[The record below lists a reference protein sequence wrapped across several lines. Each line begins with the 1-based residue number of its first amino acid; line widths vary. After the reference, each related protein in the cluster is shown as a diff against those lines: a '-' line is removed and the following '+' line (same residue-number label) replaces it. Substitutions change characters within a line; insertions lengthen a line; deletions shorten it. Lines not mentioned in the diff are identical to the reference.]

1 MLNVSA
7 YLPSNEN
14 YDEVPSPLVDG
25 TDALPP
31 VEPLVETL
39 EPVVEAE
46 PLPLQE
52 FAVELPPELDPTP
65 LQPLEGDIVQAEVL
79 AENAA
84 AEAGQLMGAQIA
96 LEGYAKLLRS
106 ADKNMTRQSAAFMAV
121 GMARANRLMGVQ
133 SIGLED
139 ENSGTQVMA
148 MQKAN
153 VDQKGLGSKIAEAAK
168 KIWEWLKQK
177 GQELI
182 AFLKKS
188 FSRKKEMQAQATY
201 LIAASEAV
209 ASGNPKKVEGIEAP
223 SGIKVAQ
230 VLDAIHGENV
240 RAPKSQTITIPEALA
255 TYVTK
260 GGKLDLSMTV
270 EHEVR
275 SKVMVEYFKD
285 VTALLNDITQ
295 KFKSINNETSVEQI
309 SDELSDMVRK
319 HLGGKAGKWE
329 IHGMFIERTPDG
341 KLVLEKND
349 QQGAV
354 EVQLPSPQ
362 EIGKYMKDVKAVLD
376 SDVADTEPV
385 IKAYEQ
391 AVEAMMTA
399 GDSANL
405 TPERSDEIGS
415 AIGKVLQGN
424 NFEDHIMNIGIWLD
438 RISGASIKAAD
449 FFLSHH
455 LGKGNTVSQED
466 YVRMPSRGLS
476 VIPQASGPGVV
487 QRGMAIAREMW
498 AKLKDYFAKK
508 WEQFSAWAKNLW
520 ASLFGTAK
528 DTDVLLLTNG
538 AVPDEGDT
546 SVVGTLPA
554 LPQGTRLKSVQ
565 ATRMLEGPS
574 AGPAA
579 MAEPEVVPTSSPAA
593 PAVPQGFV
601 LVPEASELMTSGD
614 IAIDP
619 VWEEAMTNWLLRHY
633 IPTQEKIVK
642 DVISFAGSAPL
653 DDQGMMQWQEVV
665 DRQLPQLF
673 QGMPVDNVPG
683 LRAIQP
689 GTGCKIQVRQEGM
702 MPQAEP
708 IRAVKKRQLD
718 QALSRQK
725 KLLGALAGIEKT
737 RVVTERQ
744 RAQLNAI
751 LDRRVTQGMSEQAVT
766 QFYNYVAESVIVS
779 SANVI
784 AAVIGK
790 TCAARNAVAD
800 AMIVAR
806 AKRK

>member
-79 AENAA
+79 AENADA
-84 AEAGQLMGAQIA
+84 QAGQLMGAQIA

-153 VDQKGLGSKIAEAAK
+153 VDQKGLGDKIKEVAG
-168 KIWEWLKQK
+168 KIWEWIKEKYEQLKGLVGK
-177 GQELI
+177 
-182 AFLKKS
+182 LKALFNKD
-188 FSRKKEMQAQATY
+188 KEKAVY
-201 LIAASEAV
+201 LLAASEAV
-209 ASGNPKKVEGIEAP
+209 ASGNDTKVKALSAP
-223 SGIKVAQ
+223 SGLRVSAALEAIYGEDARKPTPPKTINLPAGIARFVVAKGKVTLVNAGGQ
-230 VLDAIHGENV
+230 DVLKKYMMD
-240 RAPKSQTITIPEALA
+240 
-255 TYVTK
+255 
-260 GGKLDLSMTV
+260 
-270 EHEVR
+270 
-275 SKVMVEYFKD
+275 
-285 VTALLNDITQ
+285 
-295 KFKSINNETSVEQI
+295 
-309 SDELSDMVRK
+309 
-319 HLGGKAGKWE
+319 
-329 IHGMFIERTPDG
+329 
-341 KLVLEKND
+341 
-349 QQGAV
+349 AV
-354 EVQLPSPQ
+354 ELTRAINS
-362 EIGKYMKDVKAVLD
+362 AV
-376 SDVADTEPV
+376 SSMNEST
-385 IKAYEQ
+385 
-391 AVEAMMTA
+391 
-399 GDSANL
+399 
-405 TPERSDEIGS
+405 TPEEASDIVSDLIKKHMVPGQGRSHVMGNIYATRTAEGILEIEGLDDEGDDSPVVLPALGEVDAYLKNFVTGEEPYTKELEELYNSGS
-415 AIGKVLQGN
+415 
-424 NFEDHIMNIGIWLD
+424 EIMRNKAFADPHVKQLGETIFRVFRGSGINES
-438 RISGASIKAAD
+438 ISRVNEYIAKAHSAAVAACD
-449 FFLSHH
+449 FVIAAH
-455 LGKGNTVSQED
+455 GGTTTTVSQED

-579 MAEPEVVPTSSPAA
+579 VAEPEVVPTSSPAA